1 MYLEEVRE
9 RGTVMG
15 LPAEKDRWE
24 VELRQ
29 VREELHELRA
39 EQRELAKA
47 VDQLVRTFTALS
59 THLGITS
66 EPYSRKERR
75 SDDVP
80 GFA

>member
-1 MYLEEVRE
+1 MAIS
-9 RGTVMG
+9 G
-15 LPAEKDRWE
+15 EKERWE

-29 VREELHELRA
+29 LREELHELRA

-47 VDQLVRTFTALS
+47 VDQLVRTFTSIS

-66 EPYSRKERR
+66 EPYSKKQARNQ
-75 SDDVP
+75 DVP

>member
-1 MYLEEVRE
+1 M
-9 RGTVMG
+9 TV
-15 LPAEKDRWE
+15 PAEKERWE

-29 VREELHELRA
+29 LREELHELRA

-47 VDQLVRTFTALS
+47 VDQLVRTFTTIS

-75 SDDVP
+75 NQDVP

>member
-1 MYLEEVRE
+1 MS
-9 RGTVMG
+9 
-15 LPAEKDRWE
+15 LPAEKERWE

-29 VREELHELRA
+29 LREELHELRA

-47 VDQLVRTFTALS
+47 VDQLVKTFTSIS

-75 SDDVP
+75 HQDVP

>member
-1 MYLEEVRE
+1 V
-9 RGTVMG
+9 T
-15 LPAEKDRWE
+15 LPAEKERWE

-29 VREELHELRA
+29 LREELHELRA

-59 THLGITS
+59 THLGITA
-66 EPYSRKERR
+66 EPYARKERR
-75 SDDVP
+75 ERDVP

>member
-1 MYLEEVRE
+1 
-9 RGTVMG
+9 MG
-15 LPAEKDRWE
+15 IPAEKDRWE

-29 VREELHELRA
+29 VREELHALRA

-66 EPYSRKERR
+66 EPYSRKDRR